1 MRSITT
7 LLIAACLA
15 GALLLAQT
23 DRGAIRGSIVDAT
36 GAAVPGAQVVAANK
50 GTQIRMTVLSLADGG
65 FTLSNL
71 PPGSYQ
77 ITVEARGFKKAI
89 ADEVSVHIGDTARAE
104 IQLEIGNVSE
114 SVEVT
119 GAKSLVVHGDDW
131 WSAWS
136 AFFF

>member
-50 GTQIRMTVLSLADGG
+50 GTQIRMTVLSLAPVLNETETAE
-65 FTLSNL
+65 FAASLRARLLS
-71 PPGSYQ
+71 P
-77 ITVEARGFKKAI
+77 
-89 ADEVSVHIGDTARAE
+89 
-104 IQLEIGNVSE
+104 
-114 SVEVT
+114 
-119 GAKSLVVHGDDW
+119 
-131 WSAWS
+131 
-136 AFFF
+136 